1 MKKLFSL
8 MFAAI
13 IVLTGCGSDSGTVGT
28 DEPVTLKV
36 MGWSFGTEDAAD
48 TNVNRQVIK
57 SYEEANPN
65 VTIEVIAPPEG
76 EDYNDYLNS
85 LVASGDTPDVFMYSS
100 HATPVIQGWAMDVS
114 DYVKK
119 NDTYKDMVPALTEG
133 GEVDGKVY
141 GIPTNMSST
150 GIFQN
155 LDILEA
161 KNITPLEPGYTMDEL
176 IANIEASTDDSV
188 KGFDAFST
196 VIDWYPAMI
205 DSNLMW
211 FNYDG
216 ESYDFNNEAFVQAV
230 NLSKEICDGEYSIE
244 CAADGFV
251 KEGEWAVSAGQVA
264 YFQTQTNWNVAND
277 TGQNFDYIG
286 MPEGYSVLIPDYMYV
301 SSETEYPEQAVDFI
315 TYYGAESYDQRA
327 EFATDNASFLT
338 PPIMD
343 NADFAATYTDY
354 VEGIGYPQMATD
366 YQNAINDEN
375 VIVEA
380 LKVVPS
386 YSDARYNTL
395 TGITNEETGEEYTMG
410 TLMTDIAKGK
420 INLADYAD
428 DLNDLTANVVSQTN
442 ALLG

>member
-1 MKKLFSL
+1 MKKLLSL

-13 IVLTGCGSDSGTVGT
+13 IVLTGCGSDSSTVGT

-57 SYEEANPN
+57 AYEEENPN

-85 LVASGDTPDVFMYSS
+85 LVASGDIPDVFMYSS
-100 HATPVIQGWAMDVS
+100 HATPVTQGWAMDVT
-114 DYVKK
+114 DIVK
-119 NDTYKDMVPALTEG
+119 NDDTYATMVPALADG
-133 GEVDGKVY
+133 GQVNGKVY

-155 LDILEA
+155 LDILES
-161 KNITPLEPGYTMDEL
+161 KNITPLEPGYTIDEL
-176 IANIEASTDDSV
+176 VTNIEAATDDSI

-196 VIDWYPAMI
+196 IVDWYPAMI

-216 ESYDFNNEAFVQAV
+216 ENYDFNNEAFVQAV
-230 NLSKEICDGEYSIE
+230 GLANEICKGEYSTE
-244 CAADGFV
+244 CAGDDFVIDGD
-251 KEGEWAVSAGQVA
+251 WAVSSGQVA

-277 TGQNFDYIG
+277 TGQDFDYIG

-327 EFATDNASFLT
+327 QFALDNGSFLT
-338 PPIMD
+338 PPVVD
-343 NADFAATYTDY
+343 NDEFAQTYTDY
-354 VEGIGYPQMATD
+354 VNDIGYPQMATD
-366 YQNAINDEN
+366 YENAISDKN

-380 LKVVPS
+380 LKVIPS
-386 YSDARYNTL
+386 YSEVRYNTL

-420 INLADYAD
+420 ISLADYAD
-428 DLNDLTANVVSQTN
+428 ELSQLAETTKQTTD